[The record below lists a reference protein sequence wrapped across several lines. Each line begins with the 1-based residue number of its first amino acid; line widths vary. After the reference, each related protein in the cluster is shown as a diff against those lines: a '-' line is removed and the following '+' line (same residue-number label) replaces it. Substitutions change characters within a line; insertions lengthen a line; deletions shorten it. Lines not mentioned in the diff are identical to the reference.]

1 MACSDHGATTS
12 LVDYRPQST
21 AGRTQQRATWVDTDT
36 AGDDAAIQQ
45 QIGAAI
51 RERRTTAGLTQATLA
66 ERAGI
71 HRTYLN
77 QVEHGHKAA
86 TTVVLVHLARA
97 LNTSA
102 ATLLRGIA

>member
-1 MACSDHGATTS
+1 MACSEHGATTS

-21 AGRTQQRATWVDTDT
+21 AGRPRGATWVDTDT